1 MKGSIL
7 ERLVVVVP
15 TRNEEKNIRTL
26 LKRIPKDLAAD
37 TKIVVI
43 DKSLDRTA
51 MIAKE
56 EGALVLP
63 QSNGGLGTAFRQGIE
78 EGLRLDADALAH
90 IDADM
95 QYDPN
100 QMRLLLQPIIEGKA
114 DMVLG
119 QRIVQY
125 RMPRINRVGNK
136 LFSLLVS
143 ALSGV
148 KISDAQTGY
157 RVLSRRAMKTLLAI
171 RGDHTY
177 TQESILVASK
187 RGLRIKE
194 VPITFKKRDHG
205 RSFINL
211 VRYPILVLVILV
223 TAYVRELE

>member
-1 MKGSIL
+1 MNSL
-7 ERLVVVVP
+7 TLQRLVVVVP

-26 LKRIPKDLAAD
+26 LKRIPKDLATD

-194 VPITFKKRDHG
+194 VPITFRKRDHG

-211 VRYPILVLVILV
+211 VRYPILVLVILI
-223 TAYVRELE
+223 TAYVREL

>member
-1 MKGSIL
+1 MNSL
-7 ERLVVVVP
+7 TLQRLVVVVP

-26 LKRIPKDLAAD
+26 LKRIPKDLATD

-78 EGLRLDADALAH
+78 EGLRLGADALAH

-194 VPITFKKRDHG
+194 VPITFRKRDHG

-211 VRYPILVLVILV
+211 VRYPILVLVILI
-223 TAYVRELE
+223 TAYVREL

>member
-1 MKGSIL
+1 
-7 ERLVVVVP
+7 
-15 TRNEEKNIRTL
+15 
-26 LKRIPKDLAAD
+26 
-37 TKIVVI
+37 
-43 DKSLDRTA
+43 

-56 EGALVLP
+56 EGALVLS
-63 QSNGGLGTAFRQGIE
+63 QSTGGLGTAFRQGIE
-78 EGLRLDADALAH
+78 EGLKLDADALAH

-100 QMRLLLQPIIEGKA
+100 QMRLLVQPIIEGKA

-119 QRIVQY
+119 KRIIQY
-125 RMPRINRVGNK
+125 RMPRIKRMGNQ

-143 ALSGV
+143 TLSGA

-157 RVLSRRAMKTLLAI
+157 RVLSKRAMRTLLSI

-194 VPITFKKRDHG
+194 IPITFKKRDHG

-211 VRYPILVLVILV
+211 VRYPIQVLVILI
-223 TAYVRELE
+223 TAYVRER